1 MNMIKNKHM
10 LGVLCALAAAL
21 IWSGF
26 IIVSRMGGISELTP
40 YDVIA
45 IRYVTCA
52 GLLLPVWALFFRF
65 NLLQWKFFASA
76 LIGGLAYA
84 IFAFKGFE
92 LSSALHGGILLPGLI
107 PVFVAFISMHLIK
120 VPLSSNKRLGLCLI
134 VVAIA
139 MLFGKE
145 VVSMGH
151 MPRGDV
157 YFVISAFFWAW
168 FSVLINKWHI
178 TPWQATC
185 SLAFVTCLV
194 YMPVY
199 LLFLPKNISQSGL
212 SEIALQVFYQGFLA
226 TIIQM
231 LLYVK
236 AVKLIGAQG
245 MGSFMA
251 LVPVIAGLLGISIL
265 QESAGWIL
273 WLALLLVSIGVWVS
287 NRSKPLL
294 KGKWKWKSIAL
305 KNTID

>member
-1 MNMIKNKHM
+1 MIQNQQI

-52 GLLLPVWALFFRF
+52 GLLLPVWVFFYPF
-65 NLLQWKFFASA
+65 NIVQWKFFISA

-92 LSSALHGGILLPGLI
+92 LSSAMHGGILLPGLI
-107 PVFVAFISMHLIK
+107 PVFVAMISMGMIK
-120 VPLSSNKRLGLCLI
+120 VPLSINQRIGLGLI
-134 VVAIA
+134 VMAIT

-145 VVSMGH
+145 MLAMGH
-151 MPRGDV
+151 MPQGDV

-236 AVKLIGAQG
+236 AVKIIGAQG

-251 LVPVIAGLLGISIL
+251 LVPVIAGLLGIL
-265 QESAGWIL
+265 LLNESSDWVL

-287 NRSKPLL
+287 NRSQTLMSSRWKPVN
-294 KGKWKWKSIAL
+294 SE
-305 KNTID
+305 